1 MTRILQTVWIVFCVA
16 GCKPTAP
23 PENPLAAQR
32 KAMTQ
37 AADTERVLQ
46 QQSEQRMKS
55 IDETK

>member
-1 MTRILQTVWIVFCVA
+1 MMRILLTVLFVLGMA
-16 GCKPTAP
+16 GCKPAAP

-37 AADTERVLQ
+37 ASDTERLLQ

-55 IDETK
+55 IDDTK

>member
-1 MTRILQTVWIVFCVA
+1 MKRIVLMGWLVLCAA
-16 GCKPTAP
+16 GCKPAAP

-32 KAMTQ
+32 KAMQ
-37 AADTERVLQ
+37 RASDTEAVLQ